1 MPTRQPIRFHSAGLG
16 LECELTWPD
25 GPALLGAVICHP
37 HPLYGGDMRNNA
49 TLAIERV
56 LLRHGV
62 ACLRFNFRGVGR
74 SEGEHAGGEGER
86 EDTREALAYLRAQP
100 GLVGLPCGLG
110 GFSFGGGVA
119 LAAAVDEPDLA
130 FLVLVSPAARQPSPG
145 VDRIAAP
152 KLIVGGGRD
161 SAIPPDL
168 LAALAAH
175 LHEPKKLVIVDS
187 ADHFWFGME
196 KLLED
201 AIDGFLRESG
211 L

>member
-1 MPTRQPIRFHSAGLG
+1 MPTRQPIRFHSAGLA
-16 LECELTWPD
+16 LEGELTWPD

-49 TLAIERV
+49 TLAIERA

-62 ACLRFNFRGVGR
+62 AGLRFNFRGVGR
-74 SEGEHAGGEGER
+74 SEGAHAGGEGER
-86 EDTREALAYLRAQP
+86 EDARAALAYLRAQP
-100 GLVGLPCGLG
+100 GLVGLPSGLG
-110 GFSFGGGVA
+110 GFSFGGVVA
-119 LAAAVDEPDLA
+119 LAAAADEPDLA
-130 FLVLVSPAARQPSPG
+130 FLVLVSPAARQPPSG
-145 VDRIAAP
+145 VERIAAP

-168 LAALAAH
+168 LAGLAAQ
-175 LHEPKKLVIVDS
+175 LHPPKKLVIVDT
-187 ADHFWFGME
+187 ADHFWFARE

-201 AIDGFLRESG
+201 AIEGFLVESG